1 MWQRSPYSLC
11 ACVLVAQSC
20 PAFCNPMDCSNPPP
34 PRRLC
39 PWDSSGKS
47 TGVDCLSLLQGN
59 LPNPGMEHWSPALQN
74 LHSQILHR
82 LVRSHQGGPVPCGGP
97 LRNSQSQAELT
108 ETRGAGSG
116 HRVQRE
122 TVCKGDSRVCEKSS
136 DGSGCLGLASGGF
149 MSAGWELGE
158 EAPPRFTYP
167 CTGHLYSVP
176 LAGTLLKD
184 H

>member
-1 MWQRSPYSLC
+1 MGQRSPYSLC
-11 ACVLVAQSC
+11 VCVLVAQLC
-20 PAFCNPMDCSNPPP
+20 PTFCNPMDCSNPPP

-47 TGVDCLSLLQGN
+47 MEWIACPFSRESSQPRHGTLVSCIAESAFSDPSPSGEE
-59 LPNPGMEHWSPALQN
+59 PPG
-74 LHSQILHR
+74 R
-82 LVRSHQGGPVPCGGP
+82 PVACGDP
-97 LRNSQSQAELT
+97 LRHSQSQAEFT
-108 ETRGAGSG
+108 ETRGEGSG

-122 TVCKGDSRVCEKSS
+122 TACRGDSRECEKSS
-136 DGSGCLGLASGGF
+136 DGSSCLGLASGGF